1 MSTPTTPPST
11 TPPSGDHPGSARPS
25 SGRHGTAGQRLSLA
39 ERWRPYRVVLGSRLR
54 SQRSFR
60 ANFAIDLAGS
70 SMVGVLELAEVL
82 LLFGAVTSI
91 GGLGLAQALLVYGFC
106 DVSFSLADMV
116 VGHCDNLPD
125 LLREGRLDV
134 YHLRPQ
140 PVLLQ
145 LITSDISLRRLA
157 RAAVGAVAF
166 GVGVHRTHL
175 ALTLPHAALA
185 LLAVVSGTLVFAATF
200 VLAAGIQ
207 FFVLNGGELA
217 NSLTYGG
224 RYAAA
229 QPASVWPRALTGLF
243 AAAVPVVFCGYLP
256 TLRLCGLPSPLWWPT
271 WSAWCAP
278 LAALWM
284 WAVALFAWRLGT
296 RHYQGGGG

>member
-25 SGRHGTAGQRLSLA
+25 SGRPSPTGQRMSLA

-134 YHLRPQ
+134 YYLRPQ

-145 LITSDISLRRLA
+145 LVTSDISLRRLA
-157 RAAVGAVAF
+157 RALVGASAF
-166 GVGVHRTHL
+166 AVGVHLNHL
-175 ALTLPHAALA
+175 AVTPAHVALVLVALA
-185 LLAVVSGTLVFAATF
+185 SGTLVFAATF
-200 VLAAGIQ
+200 IVAAGIQ

-217 NSLTYGG
+217 NSVTYGG
-224 RYAAA
+224 RYASS
-229 QPASVWPRALTGLF
+229 QPASVWPRAMTGLF
-243 AAAVPVVFCGYLP
+243 GFAVPVVFCGYLP
-256 TLRLCGLPSPLWWPT
+256 TLELCGLHSAIWWPAWT
-271 WSAWCAP
+271 AWCAP

-284 WAVALFAWRLGT
+284 WALALFAWRMGT
-296 RHYQGGGG
+296 RHHQGGGG